1 MTTIQTITFTGAT
14 WAPRDRP
21 ARAVMPITVRVEN
34 RPYSLV
40 PDLCWELDR
49 TLSWAIFGETVV
61 PADSYP
67 LGVISESAAQNV
79 KGAVIISVDPNQGQG
94 EYGSSSFEPDV
105 SDVRLLLTQPI
116 TSALADMELLIGRRD
131 DLLTVLGPLTGELRG
146 APDPVPEPHVFKGR
160 PWGKAWSKSW
170 GPNFE

>member
-1 MTTIQTITFTGAT
+1 MTTIQTISFTGAT
-14 WAPRDRP
+14 WAPRERP
-21 ARAVMPITVRVEN
+21 ARAVMPITVSVQR
-34 RPYSLV
+34 RPFALV

-49 TLSWAIFGETVV
+49 KLSWCEFGETVV

-67 LGVISESAAQNV
+67 LGVLSESSAQHV
-79 KGAVIISVDPNQGQG
+79 AGAVIISVDPNQAQG

-116 TSALADMELLIGRRD
+116 TSDFADMELLIARRH
-131 DLLTVLGPLTGELRG
+131 DLLDVLGPLTGVLRC
-146 APDPVPEPHVFKGR
+146 ASPPVPAPHVFSGR

-170 GPNFE
+170 GPNFG